1 MNIQIGIAED
11 QALIRESLAIVLGL
25 ESDIEVRWTAE
36 TGSEAVSKLK
46 ETPVDII
53 LMDLRMPQ
61 MDGVSA
67 MKYIQK
73 DEEIIKKPTIIVLT
87 TFHHDEWLIDA
98 LGVGAEACFLKE
110 IPPNLLARA
119 IREIVAEEWDPALWG
134 GDWRKYVPEIQF
146 SIRSKENLI
155 EGGHEYLT
163 ARDMDILRKLCS
175 GATNG
180 EIAAVLHLS
189 EGTVKNYVSSLYV
202 KLGVRH
208 RAEAVKL
215 AYEKGIITTLH

>member
-1 MNIQIGIAED
+1 MIQIGIAED

-25 ESDIEVRWTAE
+25 ESDIEVRWTAA
-36 TGSEAVSKLK
+36 TGSEALSKLK
-46 ETPVDII
+46 ESPVDII

-61 MDGVSA
+61 MEGVTA
-67 MKYIQK
+67 MKHIQK
-73 DEEIIKKPTIIVLT
+73 DERIIEKPTIIVLT
-87 TFHHDEWLIDA
+87 TFHHDEWLIEA
-98 LGVGAEACFLKE
+98 LGSGAEACFLKE
-110 IPPNLLARA
+110 IPPHLLTRA
-119 IREIVAEEWDPALWG
+119 LREIIADEWNPALWG

-146 SIRSKENLI
+146 SIRRKENLI
-155 EGGHEYLT
+155 ETGHEYLT
-163 ARDMDILRKLCS
+163 TRDLDILRKLCA

-189 EGTVKNYVSSLYV
+189 EGTIKNYVSSLYG

-215 AYEKGIITTLH
+215 AHEKGIIATLY